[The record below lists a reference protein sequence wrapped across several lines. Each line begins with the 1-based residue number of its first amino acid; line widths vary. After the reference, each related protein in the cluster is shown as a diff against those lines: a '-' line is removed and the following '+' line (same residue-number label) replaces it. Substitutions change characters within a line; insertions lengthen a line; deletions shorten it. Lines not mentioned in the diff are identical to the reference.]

1 MSVILRA
8 AAVCPIVEKIDSLH
22 VSRLTTES
30 VRQALEGLA
39 QVAAWVD
46 SQKLLLTR
54 RLQELATASPSV
66 IPAQV
71 IASACGV
78 TRSEAQRGVARVSTL
93 ALVPQLETALT
104 TGTVSIAHVDAV
116 TQAMSHLSEPEKQ
129 KVAVQGNWINMV
141 ASHTTPDNFARAVRR
156 AVQQVHTDSGLTQL
170 EQQRRRTFLRH
181 WVDRD
186 SGMVC
191 LRGEFDPESGL
202 QIVGRLQNAVE
213 RLFREGTV
221 NGEPRSPDQ
230 LRALSLCALVIDT
243 NTDSAA
249 PITSAYGRADVSV
262 IIDLKTLQSGVHKHS
277 LVHTGTDIDVP
288 IETIRRIACE
298 AKIIPIVLGNDGV
311 VLDVGRSSRL
321 ATRHQRRALESMH
334 TTCAMPHCHVPVSQ
348 CQPHHI
354 AFWNL
359 GGATDMA
366 NLIPLCTEHH
376 RCAHEGGWKLS
387 LNATTRELTVREP
400 GSARIRTSVPE
411 SVHVHSTGQ
420 G

>member
-1 MSVILRA
+1 MPVTLSSATI
-8 AAVCPIVEKIDSLH
+8 CPIVEKIDSLH
-22 VSRLTTES
+22 VSHLTTES

-54 RLQELATASPSV
+54 RLQELAAASPSV
-66 IPAQV
+66 VPAQI

-104 TGTVSIAHVDAV
+104 TGTVSIAHIDAV
-116 TQAMSHLSEPEKQ
+116 TQALSHLSEPEKQ
-129 KVAVQGNWINMV
+129 QVAIQGNWINMV

-213 RLFREGTV
+213 RLFLEKELSMASLDHPINFGLSVCAPLLLTPIQSPLHPSH
-221 NGEPRSPDQ
+221 PRM
-230 LRALSLCALVIDT
+230 
-243 NTDSAA
+243 
-249 PITSAYGRADVSV
+249 
-262 IIDLKTLQSGVHKHS
+262 
-277 LVHTGTDIDVP
+277 
-288 IETIRRIACE
+288 
-298 AKIIPIVLGNDGV
+298 
-311 VLDVGRSSRL
+311 VG
-321 ATRHQRRALESMH
+321 
-334 TTCAMPHCHVPVSQ
+334 P
-348 CQPHHI
+348 
-354 AFWNL
+354 
-359 GGATDMA
+359 
-366 NLIPLCTEHH
+366 
-376 RCAHEGGWKLS
+376 
-387 LNATTRELTVREP
+387 
-400 GSARIRTSVPE
+400 TSV
-411 SVHVHSTGQ
+411 SSSISRRFNLACINIHSFILGPTLMSLLKPFDVLRVKPKSFPLF
-420 G
+420 